1 MHKDIIKTKG
11 KDAQEDMITEE
22 RTTIL
27 QKLMHQALEN
37 YQKHNNGNL
46 P

>member
-27 QKLMHQALEN
+27 QKTYASNTLKLSRKE
-37 YQKHNNGNL
+37 
-46 P
+46 